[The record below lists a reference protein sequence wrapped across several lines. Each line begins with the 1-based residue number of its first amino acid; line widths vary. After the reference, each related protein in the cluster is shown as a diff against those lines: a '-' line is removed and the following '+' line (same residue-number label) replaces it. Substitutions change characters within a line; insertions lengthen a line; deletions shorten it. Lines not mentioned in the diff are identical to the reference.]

1 MPLCDCLPCA
11 ISTGNTTT
19 IGRET
24 RDMQT
29 DMQNIH
35 ESIEKICR
43 AHLQHIYPALTSNV
57 LVEGDL
63 LKALL
68 NSPLK
73 SLMLEDGVRGMGCS
87 FYFFEK
93 HTGASVY
100 FHCTAFAST
109 SYTLASTQVYLLWV
123 QVLCTFIFGSLV
135 AIIIITYYYVHFNSK
150 RIFCQFRILFLFFYL
165 VSVSSA
171 LKTTTHQHQC
181 SQSSLVFT
189 SVDI

>member
-1 MPLCDCLPCA
+1 MHVHSSLPLRGGCIYHIVICKILHTSSLSLLYSFSSSTTTIGLVHFAVDLRLRFFFSIHKNARERTAQVIGHDMPLRDCLPCA

-29 DMQNIH
+29 NMQSIH

-43 AHLQHIYPALTSNV
+43 AHLQHIYAALTSNV

-73 SLMLEDGVRGMGCS
+73 SLILE
-87 FYFFEK
+87 
-93 HTGASVY
+93 
-100 FHCTAFAST
+100 
-109 SYTLASTQVYLLWV
+109 
-123 QVLCTFIFGSLV
+123 
-135 AIIIITYYYVHFNSK
+135 
-150 RIFCQFRILFLFFYL
+150 
-165 VSVSSA
+165 
-171 LKTTTHQHQC
+171 
-181 SQSSLVFT
+181 
-189 SVDI
+189 